1 MSELILIKLPDN
13 PSYDQLL
20 QRIYFLEDHLV
31 RLKYQNEQYR
41 KLLFGVKSEMIL
53 GESKLISDLIGSTD
67 SKKIKEYFINYGLE
81 VPFNR
86 PNKLEFTN
94 EVSIWI

>member
-1 MSELILIKLPDN
+1 MNELILIKLPDS

-41 KLLFGVKSEMIL
+41 KLLFGVKSEKFEDGDDPQICL
-53 GESKLISDLIGSTD
+53 LYTSPSPRD
-67 SKKIKEYFINYGLE
+67 
-81 VPFNR
+81 
-86 PNKLEFTN
+86 
-94 EVSIWI
+94 

>member
-1 MSELILIKLPDN
+1 MSELILIKLPNN

-41 KLLFGVKSEMIL
+41 KLLFGVKSEKFEDGDDPQMPL
-53 GESKLISDLIGSTD
+53 
-67 SKKIKEYFINYGLE
+67 F
-81 VPFNR
+81 
-86 PNKLEFTN
+86 
-94 EVSIWI
+94 